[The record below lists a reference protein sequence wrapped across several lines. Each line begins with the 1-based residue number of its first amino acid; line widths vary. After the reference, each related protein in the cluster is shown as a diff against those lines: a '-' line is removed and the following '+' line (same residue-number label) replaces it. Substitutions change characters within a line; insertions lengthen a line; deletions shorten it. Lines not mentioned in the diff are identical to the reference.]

1 MATQAQINNFI
12 TMMAPMAQ
20 KAYKQFGKP
29 LPSIAIAM
37 GAVECAYGTA
47 GSCRYNSYMGQKV
60 GTGKT
65 ATKYWSGKS
74 FNAKTQE
81 VVNQSTGQSITIK
94 DNFRA
99 YDNAEQCVFNY
110 YELLNTSLYKKVL
123 ATSGYKE
130 QMQQIKA
137 CGYMTS
143 VTEVNSCI
151 AIIENHNLTQYDNVS
166 AQISAASITLDEVT
180 ADFNP
185 FPEPTTN
192 IKLGSKGEGVKWV
205 QWYLW
210 RFGLID
216 KSGIDGIFG
225 VNTQAAVKEAQ
236 KRLGLTVDGIVGK
249 ITRETFKNVVI
260 VPNKN

>member
-1 MATQAQINNFI
+1 MATQAQINSFI
-12 TMMAPMAQ
+12 KMMAPIAQ

-37 GAVECAYGTA
+37 GAVESAYGTA
-47 GSCRYNSYMGQKV
+47 GSCKYNSYMGQKV

-74 FNAKTQE
+74 FNARTQE
-81 VVNQSTGQSITIK
+81 VVNQATGRLVTIK

-110 YELLNTSLYKKVL
+110 YELLNTSLYKKAL

-130 QMQQIKA
+130 QMHQIKA

-151 AIIENHNLTQYDNVS
+151 KIIEKYNLTQYDN
-166 AQISAASITLDEVT
+166 ALPQISAASITPDKITV
-180 ADFNP
+180 DFNP
-185 FPEPTTN
+185 FTESTTN

-210 RFGLID
+210 RFGLIG
-216 KSGIDGIFG
+216 KESIDGIFG
-225 VNTQAAVKEAQ
+225 VNTNAAVKKAQ
-236 KRLGLTVDGIVGK
+236 KRLGLNPDGIVGK
-249 ITRETFKNVVI
+249 TTRETFKKTMSNNI
-260 VPNKN
+260 

>member
-1 MATQAQINNFI
+1 MATQTQIKSFI
-12 TMMAPMAQ
+12 KMIAPIAQ

-29 LPSIAIAM
+29 LPSICIAM
-37 GAVECAYGTA
+37 AAVECAYGTA
-47 GSCRYNSYMGQKV
+47 GSCKYNSYLGQKV

-65 ATKYWSGKS
+65 ATKYWSGNS
-74 FNAKTQE
+74 FNARTQE
-81 VVNQSTGQSITIK
+81 VVNQLTGQLVTIK

-99 YDNAEQCVFNY
+99 YDSLEQCVFNY

-137 CGYMTS
+137 CCYMTS

-151 AIIENHNLTQYDNVS
+151 KIIEKYNLTQYDNAS
-166 AQISAASITLDEVT
+166 TQISAASIPMDKITV
-180 ADFNP
+180 DFNP
-185 FPEPTTN
+185 FTEPTAN
-192 IKLGSKGEGVKWV
+192 IKLGSRDEGVKWV

-210 RFGLID
+210 RFGIMD
-216 KSGIDGIFG
+216 KLGIDGIFG

-236 KRLGLTVDGIVGK
+236 KRLGLNPDGIVGSV
-249 ITRETFKNVVI
+249 TRDVWKEI
-260 VPNKN
+260 C

>member
-1 MATQAQINNFI
+1 MATQAQINSFI
-12 TMMAPMAQ
+12 KMMAPIAQ

-47 GSCRYNSYMGQKV
+47 GSCKYNSFLGQKV

-65 ATKYWSGKS
+65 ATKYWSRKS
-74 FNAKTQE
+74 FNARTQE
-81 VVNQSTGQSITIK
+81 VVNQSTGQLVTIK

-99 YDNAEQCVFNY
+99 YDSLEQCVFNY
-110 YELLNTSLYKKVL
+110 YELLNTSLYKRVL

-130 QMQQIKA
+130 QMQQIKT

-151 AIIENHNLTQYDNVS
+151 SIIEKYNLTQYDNAS
-166 AQISAASITLDEVT
+166 PQISAASISLDKVT
-180 ADFNP
+180 VDFNP
-185 FPEPTTN
+185 FLEPTTN
-192 IKLGSKGEGVKWV
+192 VKLGSTGDGVRWA
-205 QWYLW
+205 QWCLW
-210 RFGLID
+210 RFGLIE
-216 KSGIDGIFG
+216 KTGIDGIFG

-236 KRLGLTVDGIVGK
+236 KRLGLDDDGIVGPVTKSIWKK
-249 ITRETFKNVVI
+249 IC
-260 VPNKN
+260 

>member
-1 MATQAQINNFI
+1 MATQAQIKSFI
-12 TMMAPMAQ
+12 NMIAPIAQ

-29 LPSIAIAM
+29 LPSICIAM
-37 GAVECAYGTA
+37 AAVESGYGLA
-47 GSCRYNSYMGQKV
+47 GSCKYNSYMGQKV

-74 FNAKTQE
+74 FNILSQE
-81 VVNQSTGQSITIK
+81 VVNQATGQLVTIK

-99 YDNAEQCVFNY
+99 YESLEQCVYNY
-110 YELLNTSLYKKVL
+110 YELLNTSLYKRVL

-130 QMQQIKA
+130 QMQQIKT

-151 AIIENHNLTQYDNVS
+151 SIIEKYNLTQYDNAS
-166 AQISAASITLDEVT
+166 PQISAASKSEITVDK
-180 ADFNP
+180 NP
-185 FPEPTTN
+185 FTEPTTN
-192 IKLGSKGEGVKWV
+192 IKLGSKGDGVKWV
-205 QWYLW
+205 QWFLW

-225 VNTQAAVKEAQ
+225 VNTQSAVKEAQ
-236 KRLGLTVDGIVGK
+236 KRLGLNPDGIVGNATK
-249 ITRETFKNVVI
+249 DTFKKVC
-260 VPNKN
+260 KY

>member
-1 MATQAQINNFI
+1 MATQAQINSFI
-12 TMMAPMAQ
+12 KMMAPIAQ

-37 GAVECAYGTA
+37 GAVESAYGTA
-47 GSCRYNSYMGQKV
+47 GSCKYNSYMGQKV

-74 FNAKTQE
+74 FNARTQE
-81 VVNQSTGQSITIK
+81 VVNQATGRLVTIK

-110 YELLNTSLYKKVL
+110 YELLNTSLYKKAL

-130 QMQQIKA
+130 QMHQIKA

-151 AIIENHNLTQYDNVS
+151 KIIEKYNLTQYDN
-166 AQISAASITLDEVT
+166 ALPQISAASITPDKITV
-180 ADFNP
+180 DFNP
-185 FPEPTTN
+185 FTESTTN

-210 RFGLID
+210 RFGLIN

-225 VNTQAAVKEAQ
+225 INTYSAVVQAQ
-236 KRLGLTVDGIVGK
+236 KKLGLAADGIVGK
-249 ITRETFKNVVI
+249 RTKDTLKKVC
-260 VPNKN
+260 

>member
-1 MATQAQINNFI
+1 MATQTQINSFI
-12 TMMAPMAQ
+12 AMIAPIAQ
-20 KAYKQFGKP
+20 MAYKQFGKP
-29 LPSIAIAM
+29 LPSVCIAM
-37 GAVECAYGTA
+37 AAVECAYGTA
-47 GSCRYNSYMGQKV
+47 GSCKHSSYLGQKV

-74 FNAKTQE
+74 FNARTQE
-81 VVNQSTGQSITIK
+81 VVNQATGQLVTIK

-123 ATSGYKE
+123 DTSGYKE

-151 AIIENHNLTQYDNVS
+151 SIISKYNLTQYDNAS
-166 AQISAASITLDEVT
+166 PQISAASITPDEITV
-180 ADFNP
+180 DFNP
-185 FPEPTTN
+185 FTEPMTN
-192 IKLGSKGEGVKWV
+192 IKLGSTGDGVRWV
-205 QWYLW
+205 QWCLW
-210 RFGLID
+210 RFGLIE

-236 KRLGLTVDGIVGK
+236 KRLGLSIDGIVGNVTKDTWKK
-249 ITRETFKNVVI
+249 IC
-260 VPNKN
+260 